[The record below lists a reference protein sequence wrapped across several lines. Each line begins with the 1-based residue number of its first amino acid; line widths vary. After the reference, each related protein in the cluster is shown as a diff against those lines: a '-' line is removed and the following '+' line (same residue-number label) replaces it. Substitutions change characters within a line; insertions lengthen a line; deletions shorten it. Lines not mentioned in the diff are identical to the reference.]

1 MSTVQIFYDGDEIA
15 QESVLF
21 RSAWF
26 ESQLGAQPGQFE
38 FTVKDPDQ
46 TLSFSTG
53 KQIRLVI
60 DGQALFGGYVFQVS
74 KRFAFPADDTV
85 TAGPGA
91 VKTRMWRLRGV
102 DYNILF
108 DRRYLYNVA
117 NPRQIIPAASSSLQD
132 GQIVQLLT
140 SSYLDLADDNMDTTT
155 HVFNVGDPTPDNPST
170 GYGFNSVG
178 TAWRKEMH
186 AVSAHSGAIWYLAP
200 GATFGSIDL
209 YYRGREVSTPGWGFS
224 DTPNGVTTYGFRELE
239 YTEDASNLV
248 NDALVWGGNPYG
260 ITGTTA
266 TLTFGRAQDT
276 DSIDDFFRSQR
287 AEQKF
292 GDEGYITDNACE
304 VRANVIVWG
313 RADAN
318 PNPGA
323 TGEDSADPARGLR
336 VPQKFLRLV
345 WFGDDVPTVLIPGSV
360 ITVDLNT
367 FGEEATLP
375 VRNIRIR
382 FESPSIVRYEGY
394 LGIQTDDPFSLWRYM
409 EGVIDRGG
417 TTGSLLTPVSDGS
430 APATVPGTEVCMTP
444 LESANGSRTVFT
456 LTDAYQAGST
466 RVWVN
471 GLRWRPGIEYQE
483 TGALAGTF
491 TFFDPPATGDNI
503 WVCYTT
509 SGF

>member
-1 MSTVQIFYDGDEIA
+1 MSTVQIYYDGNEIA

-21 RSAWF
+21 RSVWF

-38 FTVKDPDQ
+38 MTIKDPNQ
-46 TLSFSTG
+46 TLSFVTG
-53 KQIRLVI
+53 KHVRLVI
-60 DGQALFGGYVFQVS
+60 DGQALFGGFVFQVS
-74 KRFAFPADDTV
+74 KRFAFLADDTV
-85 TAGPGA
+85 TAGAAG

-108 DRRYLYNVA
+108 DKRFLYNVA
-117 NPRQIIPAASSSLQD
+117 TPRQIIPKASGDLQD
-132 GQIVQLLT
+132 GQVVQLLT
-140 SSYLDLADDNMDTTT
+140 SNYLDLADDDIDLTTK
-155 HVFNVGDPTPDNPST
+155 VFNVGDPTPT
-170 GYGFNSVG
+170 GGSYGFNSVG
-178 TAWRKEMH
+178 APWRKEML
-186 AVSAHSGAIWYLAP
+186 AVSAHSGAIWYIGP
-200 GATFGSIDL
+200 GSTTKMIL
-209 YYRGREVSTPGWGFS
+209 YYRGREVSTPAWGFS
-224 DTPNGVTTYGFRELE
+224 DTPNSVTTFGFRELE
-239 YTEDASNLV
+239 FTEDASNLV

-260 ITGTTA
+260 VTGTTA

-276 DSIDDFFRSQR
+276 TSITDFFRSQR
-287 AEQKF
+287 GEQKF

-313 RADAN
+313 RADAD

-323 TGEDSADPARGLR
+323 TGEDSADPNRGLR

-360 ITVDLNT
+360 VTVDLNT
-367 FGEEATLP
+367 FGDEATLP
-375 VRNIRIR
+375 VRSIRIR
-382 FESPSIVRYEGY
+382 FESPTIVRYEGY

-409 EGVIDRGG
+409 NQVIEKGG

-430 APATVPGTEVCMTP
+430 SPATVAGTEVCMIPTQVSGV
-444 LESANGSRTVFT
+444 LYSV
-456 LTDAYQAGST
+456 TDAYQGGST

-471 GLRWRPGIEYQE
+471 GLRWRPGIEYAESDPLNGQ
-483 TGALAGTF
+483 F
-491 TFFDPPATGDNI
+491 QFFDALLTGDNV